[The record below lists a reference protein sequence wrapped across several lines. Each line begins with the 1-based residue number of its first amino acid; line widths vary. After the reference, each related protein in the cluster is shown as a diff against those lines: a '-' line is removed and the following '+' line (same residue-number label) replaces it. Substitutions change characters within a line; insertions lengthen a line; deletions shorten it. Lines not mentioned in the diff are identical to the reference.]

1 MGNFRY
7 LLVLVDMFFRWIEAF
22 PNRIEMAAEVAETAE
37 ALLKELI
44 PRFGPVGSLE
54 RDNGPA
60 FVSQVT
66 KGIMSA
72 LGIFWTLH
80 SVWRPQLLR
89 EVERSS
95 QTLK

>member
-1 MGNFRY
+1 MGNFSY

-22 PNRIEMAAEVAETAE
+22 PTRTEMAAEVAE

-44 PRFGPVGSLE
+44 PKFGPVGSLE

-60 FVSQVT
+60 FVTQVT
-66 KGIMSA
+66 KRITNA

-80 SVWRPQLLR
+80 SVWRPQLLG

>member
-22 PNRIEMAAEVAETAE
+22 PTRTEMTAEVAE

-44 PRFGPVGSLE
+44 PRFGPIGSLE

-80 SVWRPQLLR
+80 SV
-89 EVERSS
+89 
-95 QTLK
+95 

>member
-7 LLVLVDMFFRWIEAF
+7 LLVLVDMFLRWIEAF
-22 PNRIEMAAEVAETAE
+22 PTTTEMAAEVAE

-44 PRFGPVGSLE
+44 PRFGLVGSLE
-54 RDNGPA
+54 RGNGPA

-66 KGIMSA
+66 KGITSA

-80 SVWRPQLLR
+80 SVWRPQY
-89 EVERSS
+89 
-95 QTLK
+95 